1 MPRYSAGML
10 CRAAIFSNSHLIEL
24 IRKEHIYLL
33 IYQLANEMI
42 ISESILVPR
51 KLIWAT
57 VLFFDCFKN
66 FYIYSKTCSRSSI
79 RWSTIFPTDI
89 KLGEFVKMASPW
101 CALIGNSDNHI
112 WTMDTTEFKPSGEVG
127 TNLT

>member
-10 CRAAIFSNSHLIEL
+10 CPAAIFSNSHLIEL

-66 FYIYSKTCSRSSI
+66 FYIIYIQRHA
-79 RWSTIFPTDI
+79 P
-89 KLGEFVKMASPW
+89 
-101 CALIGNSDNHI
+101 
-112 WTMDTTEFKPSGEVG
+112 EVP
-127 TNLT
+127 